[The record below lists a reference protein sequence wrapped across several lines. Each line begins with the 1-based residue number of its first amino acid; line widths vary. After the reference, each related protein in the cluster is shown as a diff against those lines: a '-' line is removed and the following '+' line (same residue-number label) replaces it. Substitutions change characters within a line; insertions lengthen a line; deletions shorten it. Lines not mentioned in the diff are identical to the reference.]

1 MGSKHQFLA
10 SCVTQSPPHKR
21 FDDIFNINYR
31 LRGRVAKGVDTID
44 FMMLDVCGGGGGR
57 VSNRQV
63 AGQPKWSISKM

>member
-31 LRGRVAKGVDTID
+31 LRGRVAKGV
-44 FMMLDVCGGGGGR
+44 
-57 VSNRQV
+57 
-63 AGQPKWSISKM
+63 